1 MSLDIAIDTSSIEEE
16 KEIETS
22 KTYKIDFENGRIIGY
37 VDGQDAVKQFIHK
50 ALTTPRFKCL
60 IYTSLYGSEIKE
72 RLIDDESTTE
82 YLEADMQRMVE
93 DALLYDGRVL
103 KINNFEYVTY
113 GEEGIK
119 DCVSIKFLADT
130 IFGTIKVQE
139 VVL

>member
-37 VDGQDAVKQFIHK
+37 VEDQDAVRQFMHK

-72 RLIDDESTTE
+72 RLIDDEATTE

-113 GEEGIK
+113 GKEGIK
-119 DCVSIKFLADT
+119 DCVSIKFLADS
-130 IFGTIKVQE
+130 IFGTIEVQE
-139 VVL
+139 VI